1 LVSKALFG
9 VKPCQLCGNRTRLRL
24 AYRRPFHHCPTCN
37 FIFTEDFT
45 NSEVSKGMGMEGS
58 WSGPGG
64 GGFRE
69 LWLAQWLE
77 TDFGKKSFLLFGTGN
92 TLTFETLRKR
102 GWDIVGCDIAEDL
115 VQYKQ
120 NAFGPDTFCHT
131 DRLPDRKFDV
141 VIAVEVFEHL
151 GAPSEVL
158 SKLHSL
164 LSDRGIICG
173 TTNFYLGGPI
183 EDINNPGYMSHE
195 LHLSYWSHEAMSFA
209 AERIGMKQIDF
220 QMQCPGS
227 VFPDE
232 KYGQLWPNKRVFFMC
247 KDLEDFARLQN
258 AWANYPILPI
268 NKP

>member
-1 LVSKALFG
+1 
-9 VKPCQLCGNRTRLRL
+9 
-24 AYRRPFHHCPTCN
+24 
-37 FIFTEDFT
+37 
-45 NSEVSKGMGMEGS
+45 MGMEGS

-92 TLTFETLRKR
+92 TPTFETLRKR

-158 SKLHSL
+158 SKLHGL

-227 VFPDE
+227 VFLDE
-232 KYGQLWPNKRVFFMC
+232 KVRAALAQQAGVFHVQRPR
-247 KDLEDFARLQN
+247 RLRT
-258 AWANYPILPI
+258 ASKCLGKLPILPI

>member
-1 LVSKALFG
+1 MGRKPCAVRRSEGSSETETLFVVMRLFAQRVIRLLRRSKRELLYRRKVAFRRASLVSKALFG

-115 VQYKQ
+115 VQYQTKC
-120 NAFGPDTFCHT
+120 FRSGH
-131 DRLPDRKFDV
+131 
-141 VIAVEVFEHL
+141 
-151 GAPSEVL
+151 
-158 SKLHSL
+158 
-164 LSDRGIICG
+164 
-173 TTNFYLGGPI
+173 
-183 EDINNPGYMSHE
+183 
-195 LHLSYWSHEAMSFA
+195 
-209 AERIGMKQIDF
+209 
-220 QMQCPGS
+220 
-227 VFPDE
+227 
-232 KYGQLWPNKRVFFMC
+232 
-247 KDLEDFARLQN
+247 
-258 AWANYPILPI
+258 ILPHRSLARSQVRRR
-268 NKP
+268 NRSGGV